1 MKNKI
6 IIAILSIFF
15 FAGCS
20 DFLDIR
26 PEATVPSTGMDY
38 TKAENIF
45 LPISA
50 AYASMRNDN
59 VHGFQYIGAFEVTSD
74 NAIKG
79 VLRAIIHL

>member
-6 IIAILSIFF
+6 LLALLSIFF

-26 PEATVPSTGMDY
+26 PEATVPATGIDY
-38 TKAENIF
+38 AKPENIF

-50 AYASMRNDN
+50 AYATMRSGS
-59 VHGFQYIGAFEVTSD
+59 VHAFAYIGAFEVTSD
-74 NAIKG
+74 NADKG
-79 VLRAIIHL
+79 LSLIHI